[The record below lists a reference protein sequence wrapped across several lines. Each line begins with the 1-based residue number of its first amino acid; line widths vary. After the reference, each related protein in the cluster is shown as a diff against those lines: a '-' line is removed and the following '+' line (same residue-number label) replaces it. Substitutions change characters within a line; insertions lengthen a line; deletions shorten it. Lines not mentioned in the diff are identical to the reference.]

1 MKNEDERGIALIKLI
16 GAFIL
21 AYLIWLLIVFVWSTW
36 FVKKTTETVVDVGKD
51 IVNTFQEEAQKGDI
65 TMAEFN
71 QIQVG
76 MTYSQVVDIIGAEG
90 TFSSETQIS
99 GENYKYYTWNG
110 VGFRSECKYSI
121 L

>member
-1 MKNEDERGIALIKLI
+1 MKREEGVSLLKFI
-16 GAFIL
+16 GYCIL
-21 AYLIWLLIVFVWSTW
+21 AFLIWCLIIFIWSTW
-36 FVKKTTETVVDVGKD
+36 FVKKTTETVVDAGKE
-51 IVNTFQEEAQKGDI
+51 IVDTVQEEAKKGDI

-90 TFSSETQIS
+90 TFSSETQVG
-99 GENYKYYTWNG
+99 GENYKYYTWKG
-110 VGFRSECKYSI
+110 VGIRSKCKYII